1 MTVEGILFIIAIV
14 TIIGFGL
21 WHSWWHSKRIDKRS
35 REILKDAQQRGMDE
49 PPSLHPKIDVD
60 VCIGSGSCV
69 RDCPEQSVL
78 GLISGRGHLVGAADC
93 IGHGRCAAAC
103 PVDAISLVFGT
114 ARRGVDLPELAGD
127 FETSVAGMYIAGELG
142 GMGLIANAF
151 EQAVQAMDAIAD
163 GLGDDENRNDDETA
177 PLDVVVVGAG
187 PAGLAGTLR
196 AKELG
201 LRCVCIDQNT
211 WGGAVRNYPR
221 AKIVMTRRIRVPLY
235 GPVKLRRTSK
245 EALLELWDSIVSLTG
260 IDIRNETQL
269 LGAKHNGA
277 YFEIET
283 NRGNFHARRILLA
296 IGRRGTPRKL
306 RVPGEDGFNVTTR
319 LIDPERW
326 AGLKILVVGGGDVAV
341 ESALTLA
348 AQEGTQVT
356 LAHRGSVI
364 NRPKAELRR
373 RLAAAQDRDELT
385 LLLKC
390 SVTEIEPTRVHI
402 RSGDEPI
409 QALEIDQVFV
419 MIGGQLPTQL
429 LNTLGIRMVTKYG
442 EK

>member
-1 MTVEGILFIIAIV
+1 MTLEGILFIVVVVA
-14 TIIGFGL
+14 IIGFGL
-21 WHSWWHSKRIDKRS
+21 WHSWWHSKRLDKRS
-35 REILKDAQQRGMDE
+35 REILQDAQHRGMDE

-69 RDCPEQSVL
+69 LDCPEQSVL

-127 FETSVAGMYIAGELG
+127 FETSVPGIYIAGELG

-151 EQAVQAMDAIAD
+151 EQAIQAMDAIAD
-163 GLGDDENRNDDETA
+163 SLRQDSGGNGGEAD
-177 PLDVVVVGAG
+177 PFDVVVVGAG
-187 PAGLAGTLR
+187 PAGMSGTLR

-201 LRCVCIDQNT
+201 LHCVCIDQST

-245 EALLELWDSIVSLTG
+245 EALLELWDSIVSLTK
-260 IDIRNETQL
+260 IDVRSETQL
-269 LGAKHNGA
+269 LGAKQNGTC
-277 YFEIET
+277 FEIET
-283 NRGNFHARRILLA
+283 NRGNFYARRILLA

-306 RVPGEDGFNVTTR
+306 GVPGEEGANVTTR

-348 AQEGTQVT
+348 AQDDTQVT
-356 LAHRGSVI
+356 LVHRGPVI
-364 NRPKAELRR
+364 NRPRAELRR
-373 RLAAAQDRDELT
+373 RLAAAQKSDDLT
-385 LLLKC
+385 LLLKS

-402 RSGDEPI
+402 RSGDEPPRAI
-409 QALEIDQVFV
+409 DMDQVFV